1 MRSPKITFFNGSTNS
16 TVRARNLPTHFLLK
30 CLYRKTVPQ
39 VNKHINGVP
48 LSAKKLYEIELEL
61 KRRGIGVRRGIG
73 MGR

>member
-30 CLYRKTVPQ
+30 CVYRKTVQQ

-48 LSAKKLYEIELEL
+48 LSAKKLYEIELVL
-61 KRRGIGVRRGIG
+61 KGRGIDARRGLWV
-73 MGR
+73 GR